1 MNRESAIR
9 TLAAFAIAPIAP
21 GLLMTA
27 VWLLIGKWYGSANWI
42 AMASTA
48 GYPTA
53 VLFGVPAFLLM
64 QWKGWTSVG
73 AYAIAGALLGLV
85 PTFVVV
91 MAVIDIAG
99 GVDALGSDRV
109 QSLGLITA
117 IGLVCGLVGGLS
129 FWLIA
134 RPTGFTK
141 GLRLDRQHHP

>member
-9 TLAAFAIAPIAP
+9 TLAGFAIAPIAP

-27 VWLLIGKWYGSANWI
+27 GSLLIGKWYGSFNWI

-53 VLFGVPAFLLM
+53 LLLGIPAFLFM
-64 QWKGWTSVG
+64 QWKGWTG
-73 AYAIAGALLGLV
+73 ARAYAMAGALLGLA
-85 PTFVVV
+85 PSFVVV

-117 IGLVCGLVGGLS
+117 IGLVCGIVGGLS

-141 GLRLDRQHHP
+141 GLRLDKQHHP